1 MLLCLGE
8 LFGEQYTCGFRRI
21 KMEQEK
27 KDKTLYYIL
36 ETLNLLVENEKVL
49 LKRIKKLEGQ
59 LDMLAGAVFDRDDD
73 IEEDRTIH

>member
-1 MLLCLGE
+1 
-8 LFGEQYTCGFRRI
+8 
-21 KMEQEK
+21 MEQEK

-73 IEEDRTIH
+73 IEEDRTIN